1 MAGAACAVDVDLTP
15 RNLVSRG
22 NRQRPLVVL
31 SRLTTQSHAK
41 FPAAVVS
48 VGQTPQDRSGC
59 ASQFAAGK
67 MQLKPPQAGT
77 ELVAL
82 IVSPK
87 QDRGDYFRPVAV
99 EHEGGSLTVVCEH
112 WTTRHVDPLLLEPV
126 HAVYAVSLG
135 MLPAGEYTLH
145 YEVQER
151 FMNFQKNDPN
161 YRPSTLT
168 FGKTPVRVATVA
180 GQEPCPI
187 IPLKALATKPV
198 AEKARQRL
206 LQLIFPTVVQTAD
219 PGAQGLPAALR
230 VGRLDTGVWR
240 PQREGPV
247 PIPEMT
253 PAEAGRLIYVSILG
267 PPMRGTDTILLREIE
282 WIDRRAILRVE
293 LWRKAGQSAELPTF
307 RTVLVESISPVV
319 KRTAMPAG
327 NYTLEV
333 QWSLM
338 YAPSAD
344 GLYSRSTV
352 AEIVADPGAHAI
364 EREFVEFTRR
374 AGSSLVFEVLEGK

>member
-1 MAGAACAVDVDLTP
+1 MVGAACAADIDLTP
-15 RNLVSRG
+15 RAIVSRG
-22 NRQRPLVVL
+22 NLQRPVVVL
-31 SRLTTQSHAK
+31 SHLVTQAHAK
-41 FPAAVVS
+41 FPAAVFT
-48 VGQTPQDRSGC
+48 VGQAPQDRSRG
-59 ASQFAAGK
+59 ASQYAAGN

-99 EHEGGSLTVVCEH
+99 EHEGRSATVVCEH
-112 WTTRHVDPLLLEPV
+112 WTTRHVDPLLLDPV
-126 HAVYAVSLG
+126 HSVYAVSLG
-135 MLPAGEYTLH
+135 ILPAGEYTVH

-151 FMNFQKNDPN
+151 FMNFQTTDPN
-161 YRPSTLT
+161 YRPSTIT
-168 FGKTPVRVATVA
+168 FGKTRVHVAAVA

-187 IPLKALATKPV
+187 IAMKAMETKPA

-219 PGAQGLPAALR
+219 QGVRDLPAALR

-240 PQREGPV
+240 PQREGPI
-247 PIPEMT
+247 PIPELT
-253 PAEAGRLIYVSILG
+253 PAESGRLNYVSILG
-267 PPMRGTDTILLREIE
+267 PPMRGTDTLVLREIE

-293 LWRKAGQSAELPTF
+293 LWRKAGQNEELPTF
-307 RTVLVESISPVV
+307 RPVLVESISPVL

-327 NYTLEV
+327 HYTLEV
-333 QWSLM
+333 KWSLLF
-338 YAPSAD
+338 APTAD
-344 GLYSRSTV
+344 GLYGRSTV
-352 AEIVADPGAHAI
+352 GEILADPGAHAI

-374 AGSSLVFEVLEGK
+374 AGSSLIFEVLEGK